1 MTGYRVCLIGI
12 WLSML
17 CPAVHAANSVTVESK
32 SVAPGST
39 GVSVGIY
46 VTNDVS
52 IQGLVIPL
60 EIRSVLGSGF
70 ITNSLAISRQ
80 NRLTGNLQGHTTNSV
95 LPAKDNT
102 TWYKCDGSGY
112 KTRGSADYVSPEGYL
127 FAALDLSG
135 SNPMAAGADGSGQP
149 SLHITFGVTNQYG
162 MFVIDTTC
170 VTPDNHL
177 AFYTSGREL
186 ITPSF
191 TRGSISL
198 CTSCPCWADP
208 HCDGIL
214 SDVLDVINLTNVA
227 FRGVSSVT
235 DQGCLV
241 QRQDVNADGIVDILD
256 VIRIVNVAFRAGD
269 HSANP
274 CL

>member
-12 WLSML
+12 WLSL
-17 CPAVHAANSVTVESK
+17 SCPAVHAANSVTVESK
-32 SVAPGST
+32 SVAPGGTS
-39 GVSVGIY
+39 VSVGIY

-70 ITNSLAISRQ
+70 ITNNLGISRQ
-80 NRLTGNLQGHTTNSV
+80 NRLTSNLQGHTTNSI

-112 KTRGSADYVSPEGYL
+112 KTRGSADYSSPEGYL
-127 FAALDLSG
+127 FAALSVA
-135 SNPMAAGADGSGQP
+135 NPMAAGADGSGQP
-149 SLHITFGVTNQYG
+149 SLHITFDVTNQYG

-186 ITPSF
+186 ITPLF
-191 TRGSISL
+191 TIGRIAL
-198 CTSCPCWADP
+198 CTSCPCWENP
-208 HCDGIL
+208 QCDGAVA
-214 SDVLDVINLTNVA
+214 DVFDVINVINVA
-227 FRGVSSVT
+227 FRGVSS
-235 DQGCLV
+235 DSDEGCLV
-241 QRQDVNADGIVDILD
+241 QRQDVNADGEVNVLD
-256 VIRIVNVAFRAGD
+256 VTRIINLAFRGGG

-274 CL
+274 CP